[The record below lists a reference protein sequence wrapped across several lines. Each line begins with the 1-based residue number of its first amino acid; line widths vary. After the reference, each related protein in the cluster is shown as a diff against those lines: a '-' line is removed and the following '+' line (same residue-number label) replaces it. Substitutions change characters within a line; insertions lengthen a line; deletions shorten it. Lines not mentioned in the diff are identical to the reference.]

1 VRSSILFTTDHLP
14 VAIEHD
20 WPGLVHMPEYPS
32 FTRLEKYVVFCL
44 RDLTYI
50 DTPLDLLLD
59 SLIGVGVAFALSMV
73 LDS

>member
-1 VRSSILFTTDHLP
+1 
-14 VAIEHD
+14 
-20 WPGLVHMPEYPS
+20 MPEYPS

-44 RDLTYI
+44 RDLTHI